1 MGLRI
6 NMLTATA
13 ALLATTLFGTA
24 AAAVTKLGSPMPNQN
39 FPDPTVIH
47 AEGKWWAF
55 ATPQKLK
62 LPHIPMA
69 VSDDYKDWKMVRN
82 SDGSLYDAL
91 PNLPSWIKNFDKDDK
106 QKAIWAPHI
115 SKLDDGTYVLYY
127 AASLKGT
134 VSTLCVAA
142 AKSKSIKGPYKPTK
156 DIVTCPE
163 NSQGAFDVF
172 EFKDWQVKGDWGLPT
187 GKAGKMRVRR
197 ENCSKKVDG
206 KCGNSWFDDIWSE
219 GGYGGKRY
227 IVYKHQSANRTPSTP
242 IELQEVKDD
251 GVTLVGKPVKLL
263 DWQEG
268 DFGSIE
274 APAIYK
280 TPAGKYVL
288 TYSKGNTAMAHYTA
302 SYAVAD
308 NVKGPYVRKGDLL
321 KTGDF
326 GLNAPGGGEITW
338 NGERM
343 VFHEMQQPIGQPY
356 AGVRKMHAANIE
368 VDDKTGK
375 ITFEAL

>member
-1 MGLRI
+1 
-6 NMLTATA
+6 MLTAAA
-13 ALLATTLFGTA
+13 ALLATTLFGTVS
-24 AAAVTKLGSPMPNQN
+24 AVTKLGSPMPNVN

-55 ATPQKLK
+55 ATPEKAT

-69 VSDDYKDWKMVRN
+69 VSDDYKTWKMVKN
-82 SDGSLYDAL
+82 PDGSLYYAL
-91 PNLPSWIKNFDKDDK
+91 PKLPSWVRNADDDDK
-106 QKAIWAPHI
+106 AHALWAPHI
-115 SKLDDGTYVLYY
+115 SKLDDGSFLLYY
-127 AASLKGT
+127 AAGKQGT
-134 VSTLCVAA
+134 VSTHCISA
-142 AKSKSIKGPYKPTK
+142 AKAPNIKGPYKAIGG
-156 DIVTCPE
+156 IVTCPD
-163 NSQGAFDVF
+163 NSQGAFDIF
-172 EFKDWQVKGDWGLPT
+172 EFKDWKIKGDWGLPAVQN
-187 GKAGKMRVRR
+187 GKTAVRR
-197 ENCSKKVDG
+197 ENCSGKVDG
-206 KCGNSWFDDIWSE
+206 QCGNSWFDTKWSE

-227 IVYKHQSANRTPSTP
+227 IVYKHQSADRTTSTP

-251 GVTLVGKPVKLL
+251 GVTTVGKPVILM

-288 TYSKGNTAMAHYTA
+288 TYSKGNTATTKYTA

-308 NVKGPYVRKGDLL
+308 NVKGPYVRKGDVL

-326 GLNAPGGGEITW
+326 DLNAPGGAEILW

-343 VFHEMQQPIGQPY
+343 VFHEMMQPMGKPY
-356 AGVRKMHAANIE
+356 EGKRKVHAANIE